1 MMSSQDYKQSPFQPR
16 NPRTADTI
24 PRTSGQRVQTPS
36 VPSNAPNVP
45 GGEGETEGLGTE
57 LADVLKELSKD
68 LKKAGKDFVDSL
80 KLYTKDVNQ
89 ARTQISSAPPTAPP
103 SAPPTAPPSAPPAPG
118 GQPGAGG
125 GAGSSFGRGVKS
137 TAMGLASR
145 LTGSPGGDLQSF
157 LALAP
162 GFARGAEGF
171 GVAEG
176 LGRQA
181 AAGELAALQAS
192 NLLRGSNFEGVG
204 GKDGIVGIRS
214 ALGGNTLLEEFT
226 RIGMG
231 RGAAASIIQGIANTA
246 GATVQGDRLGGFT
259 QGNLVDAISA
269 GEDISGYFSNIGGFQ
284 AQLGEDARGEFA
296 LEFNR
301 DLEARGVQRTALQ
314 AQRQAGFMSLYTQ
327 NIGADRR
334 SFNALTDAMGGGS
347 LARGQAIFQRGAG
360 AAASATAGLTSDFSG
375 VGAAMLQADAMRRA
389 GGDRL
394 KALELL
400 EADQAQGGAA
410 MFRRLRSMGMNDRTA
425 RLTLAGMGL
434 STRDI
439 ETLTTAETEAREDL
453 EVNQFPEDTPMLAR
467 FDRQGGD
474 LLRGRQ
480 DRALTMSRM
489 FAENENKR
497 VDLGLNTRG
506 LTQQKLNADLQIS
519 RILINRSGALSKSL
533 QSLITTVKGTV
544 ATIDAL
550 NNATRDSFVDSMRAV
565 DDPRTGTMER
575 LYHYGKMTVITLLN
589 QRAGL

>member
-1 MMSSQDYKQSPFQPR
+1 
-16 NPRTADTI
+16 
-24 PRTSGQRVQTPS
+24 
-36 VPSNAPNVP
+36 
-45 GGEGETEGLGTE
+45 
-57 LADVLKELSKD
+57 
-68 LKKAGKDFVDSL
+68 
-80 KLYTKDVNQ
+80 
-89 ARTQISSAPPTAPP
+89 
-103 SAPPTAPPSAPPAPG
+103 
-118 GQPGAGG
+118 
-125 GAGSSFGRGVKS
+125 
-137 TAMGLASR
+137 MGLASR
-145 LTGSPGGDLQSF
+145 LTGSPGGELQTF

-204 GKDGIVGIRS
+204 GGDGIVGIRS

-259 QGNLVDAISA
+259 QADLVDAISA

-375 VGAAMLQADAMRRA
+375 VGASMLQADAMRRA

-439 ETLTTAETEAREDL
+439 ETLTTAETEAAEDL
-453 EVNQFPEDTPMLAR
+453 EVNFDVSEDNPMIAR
-467 FDRQGGD
+467 FDVKTGD
-474 LLRGRQ
+474 VLRGRQ

-497 VDLGLNTRG
+497 VNLGLDTRG

-565 DDPRTGTMER
+565 DDPRTGMLER
-575 LYHYGKMTVITLLN
+575 GYHYGKMLVITLLN